1 MRTADGSA
9 AAIGVSGARTM
20 KSARSG
26 VSAGTFASPLDF
38 GEKPAFPGIE
48 LPGIG
53 GVSGS
58 FGDVFVL
65 VLVVSRPSV
74 ELDEVEASFAP
85 VKSFWMKAGNSEQR
99 ARDTV

>member
-1 MRTADGSA
+1 
-9 AAIGVSGARTM
+9 M

-38 GEKPAFPGIE
+38 GERPAFPGIE

-58 FGDVFVL
+58 FCDVIVL
-65 VLVVSRPSV
+65 VLVVSR
-74 ELDEVEASFAP
+74 LEVESEKAEAVVAP
-85 VKSFWMKAGNSEQR
+85 QKSLRKKAGNSQPGTRE
-99 ARDTV
+99 TL